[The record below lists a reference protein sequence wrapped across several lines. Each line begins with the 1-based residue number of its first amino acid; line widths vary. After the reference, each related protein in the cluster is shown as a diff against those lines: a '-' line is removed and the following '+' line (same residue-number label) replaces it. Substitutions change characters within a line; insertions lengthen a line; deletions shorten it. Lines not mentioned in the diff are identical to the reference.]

1 MADDYV
7 KAAITAEQRG
17 SKVTKMGATR
27 TATAAEK
34 EKLKNTLIRINSDL
48 ENTKNINEINSQVLK
63 MANTLQDA
71 GVINIQQRE
80 KFLKEIRA
88 IENAEDKRKYVR
100 DAIRLGI
107 PVAIGSASVTG
118 AYNFFTK

>member
-1 MADDYV
+1 
-7 KAAITAEQRG
+7 
-17 SKVTKMGATR
+17 
-27 TATAAEK
+27 
-34 EKLKNTLIRINSDL
+34 
-48 ENTKNINEINSQVLK
+48 

-100 DAIRLGI
+100 EAIRLGI
-107 PVAIGSASVTG
+107 PVAIGSAGVTG